1 MMRMRARDLATFCFQ
16 SALQVLSTGILSPCS
31 GTETKSTKC
40 DFGVK
45 KIRCVCISFFW
56 KSSRAQLLW
65 TKALVKGGSGITCFQ
80 TPQLVFCFP
89 LGCFRLIVIVIVSDI
104 ILIVLELPSAV

>member
-40 DFGVK
+40 DFGV
-45 KIRCVCISFFW
+45 IYEV
-56 KSSRAQLLW
+56 
-65 TKALVKGGSGITCFQ
+65 
-80 TPQLVFCFP
+80 P
-89 LGCFRLIVIVIVSDI
+89 LFTF
-104 ILIVLELPSAV
+104 AAF